1 MGAGADPKADPP
13 PEGLLSAVE
22 RARRMA
28 KSSFG
33 AHDPIYGESLVNCA
47 LYYNAI
53 EKDEEKAAAYFA
65 EARAI
70 LGENSV
76 EMATGLYLLGLF
88 HLQTRQDI
96 EKAELLITQSLAM
109 FEQCLGDSSRPV
121 ADCISV
127 LADIRSQRAKRKA
140 GKT

>member
-76 EMATGLYLLGLF
+76 EMASGLYLLGLF
-88 HLQTRQDI
+88 HL
-96 EKAELLITQSLAM
+96 
-109 FEQCLGDSSRPV
+109 
-121 ADCISV
+121 
-127 LADIRSQRAKRKA
+127 
-140 GKT
+140 